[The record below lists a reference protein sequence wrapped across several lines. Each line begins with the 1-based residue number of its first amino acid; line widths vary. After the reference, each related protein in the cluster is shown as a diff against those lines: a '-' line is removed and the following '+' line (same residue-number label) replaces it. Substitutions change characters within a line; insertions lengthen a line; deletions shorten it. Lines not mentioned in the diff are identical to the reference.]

1 MIKLY
6 NDAEPAILKWWTF
19 PGGERSVRIESTINP
34 KFGAQIECY
43 FKSSD
48 DLIDV
53 LLLNNALRNAGVK
66 DIVLYIPYFPFAR
79 QDRVMVEGEPFA
91 LQVAAQ
97 IINSCGFDKI
107 IIEDPHSDV
116 LAGMFAPGTLTVKT
130 QWDLWGQEIRPLL
143 RTDQSLIGDGDAPW
157 YPNPCLV
164 SPDAGALKKIYKLSK
179 EVGDEAMGF
188 SPMPVIEAGKQR
200 DVSTGEIVATTI
212 DKDAVMC
219 YDTFF
224 VVDDICDGGR
234 TFIELGKAIRD
245 TKSNAKLVLCVTH
258 GIFSKGKEVLKPM
271 FDEILCINDLSEV
284 K

>member
-1 MIKLY
+1 MFGSAAALIAVIVLAMLSAGGIAY
-6 NDAEPAILKWWTF
+6 AFLSGRIEEEDI
-19 PGGERSVRIESTINP
+19 GERRLEFI
-34 KFGAQIECY
+34 Q
-43 FKSSD
+43 
-48 DLIDV
+48 
-53 LLLNNALRNAGVK
+53 
-66 DIVLYIPYFPFAR
+66 
-79 QDRVMVEGEPFA
+79 
-91 LQVAAQ
+91 
-97 IINSCGFDKI
+97 
-107 IIEDPHSDV
+107 
-116 LAGMFAPGTLTVKT
+116 
-130 QWDLWGQEIRPLL
+130 
-143 RTDQSLIGDGDAPW
+143 
-157 YPNPCLV
+157 
-164 SPDAGALKKIYKLSK
+164 
-179 EVGDEAMGF
+179 
-188 SPMPVIEAGKQR
+188 GKQR